1 MGGEYA
7 PDGGKA
13 AGPYGSSP
21 RGRGIPQSDR
31 ADLGGLRLIPAW
43 AGNTG
48 SMSTIRLIPAAHP
61 RVGGEYV
68 EILTLDREADG
79 SSPRGRGIPELG
91 RRRVSVRGLIPA
103 WAGNTWVPS
112 SWVLS
117 CWAHP
122 RVGGEYLALP
132 ENSSRPFGSS
142 PRGRGI
148 PTTNA
153 VQMRIVRLIPA
164 WAGNTRGMCGRHRA
178 RAAHPRVGGEYSGI

>member
-122 RVGGEYLALP
+122 RVGGEYTSCP
-132 ENSSRPFGSS
+132 RPRDDATGSS

-148 PTTNA
+148 HKIFLQTPPA
-153 VQMRIVRLIPA
+153 ARLIPA
-164 WAGNTRGMCGRHRA
+164 WAGNTGRYC
-178 RAAHPRVGGEYSGI
+178 PGGWC